1 VTHNER
7 MRRAAAGAAIALLV
21 ASCAVAASAAQTA
34 AAPAAQALD
43 ASPPAAQAQDMPLAV
58 QSPAPGAAAATPKP
72 AAANTAVATATAST
86 ATDARAILDHVDDL
100 FRGDSSHGRA
110 RMSVTTEHWKR
121 ALEME
126 FWSKGKDHSLIRI
139 TAPKKEE
146 GTATLRSGNDLW
158 NYLPKVKRVVKLPS
172 SMLGAS
178 WMGSHFSND
187 DLVKES
193 RMADDYDLS
202 VTLRGVRDGVEVVE
216 VTCIPRPDA
225 AVVWGK
231 IVVEVL
237 AADTMPRR
245 ILYYDEDM
253 KLARTLTYH
262 DVATLGGRK
271 VPARMLMQPADKP
284 GESTEVLYLDIDFNV
299 ALPPDLFSL
308 RTLQQ

>member
-1 VTHNER
+1 MGPAVVVSVR
-7 MRRAAAGAAIALLV
+7 AAIARAAAAALCATIACGS
-21 ASCAVAASAAQTA
+21 ARAAE
-34 AAPAAQALD
+34 
-43 ASPPAAQAQDMPLAV
+43 
-58 QSPAPGAAAATPKP
+58 APGAAAAQLPGQP
-72 AAANTAVATATAST
+72 PGVAAAQSPGAAAAAS
-86 ATDARAILDHVDDL
+86 AHADARAILDHVDDL

-110 RMSVTTEHWKR
+110 RMSVTTEHWQR
-121 ALEME
+121 TLEME
-126 FWSKGKDHSLIRI
+126 FWSRGKENSLIRI

-146 GTATLRSGNDLW
+146 GTGTLRSGNDLW

-193 RMADDYDLS
+193 RMADDYALS
-202 VTLRGVRDGVEVVE
+202 VTFRGAREGADVIE
-216 VTCIPRPDA
+216 VTGIPHPEA

-237 AADTMPRR
+237 AADTMPRSIR
-245 ILYYDEDM
+245 YYDEGM

-271 VPARMLMQPADKP
+271 LPVRMHMQPADKP
-284 GESTEVLYLDIDFNV
+284 GESTEVVYLDISFNV
-299 ALPPDLFSL
+299 GLPEDLFSL